1 MKQFWITFF
10 GSIVG
15 VVIGAILTVV
25 LMVFLVG
32 ALISSAIQSADPAS
46 DTLPAGPM
54 VIELDLRAT
63 RLDQPALSPFAFADP
78 LSTVEIV
85 TALQRAEAD
94 GRVQGVFLRANEFGM
109 PPGQAEEIRAAMQ
122 DFRDSGKFVVAHSQD
137 FFGSG
142 VINYFAVGA
151 SDALWLQP
159 TGSFSAVGL
168 STETLF
174 LGGFFEEIGAE
185 PEFAQFYEYKNTAD
199 VYTES
204 TFTEAHR
211 EAVNAY
217 LGSIF
222 DNASSA
228 LAADRE
234 MEADALRQTLVS
246 GPYSAEE
253 AEQAGLVDRL
263 GQVAEAR
270 QDALERAGGGD
281 ARIVEIETYARARQP
296 GQRGRGGATIA
307 LIEGQGPIATGE
319 AEPGFGG
326 GEVIGSDTMAAAI
339 DEAAGDDSVRAIVVR
354 LDTPGGSATAS
365 DQIWDSITR
374 AQDTGKPVVISM
386 ATVSASGGYYI
397 AAPADLIYAHET
409 TLTGSIGVL
418 GGKVAIDGAL
428 NRIGLNLEAASVG
441 GEYATALSASQT
453 WTESQREAFT
463 RLMEDT
469 YEDFTGKVADGRGL
483 PLSRVQEIARGRVWT
498 GAQALDRGLVDRI
511 GGLRDAVEGA
521 AELAEVG
528 EDETINLRRFPRR
541 PTPVEALQALF
552 GISAEGAAAAAR
564 LNALME
570 TPEIR
575 ALIEAREAS
584 RGGARTYEP
593 ARPPR

>member
-15 VVIGAILTVV
+15 VIVGAILTVV
-25 LMVFLVG
+25 LLVFLVG
-32 ALISSAIQSADPAS
+32 ALITSAVQSADQAS

-54 VIELDLRAT
+54 VLELDLRET

-85 TALQRAEAD
+85 AALQRAEAD
-94 GRVQGVFLRANEFGM
+94 DRVQGVFLRANEFGM
-109 PPGQAEEIRAAMQ
+109 APGQAEEIRIAMQ

-137 FFGSG
+137 FFGAG

-168 STETLF
+168 SSETLF

-185 PEFAQFYEYKNTAD
+185 PEFVQFYEYKNAAD

-204 TFTEAHR
+204 GFTEAHS

-217 LGSIF
+217 LTSIF
-222 DNASSA
+222 DSTSGA
-228 LAADRE
+228 LAADRG
-234 MEADALRQTLVS
+234 MDEAALRETLVS

-281 ARIVEIETYARARQP
+281 ARVVEIETYARARQP
-296 GQRGRGGATIA
+296 GRRGGGATIA

-326 GEVIGSDTMAAAI
+326 GEVIGSDSMAAAI
-339 DEAAGDDSVRAIVVR
+339 DEAAANDEVRAIVVR

-365 DQIWDSITR
+365 DQIWDSIIR
-374 AQDTGKPVVISM
+374 AQDAGKPVVVSM

-397 AAPADLIYAHET
+397 AAPADRIYAHET

-418 GGKVAIDGAL
+418 GGKIAIDGAL

-441 GEYATALSASQT
+441 GDYATALAASQT
-453 WTESQREAFT
+453 WTEDQRAAFT

-483 PLSRVQEIARGRVWT
+483 PLAQVQEIARGRVWT

-521 AELAEVG
+521 AELAGVD
-528 EDETINLRRFPRR
+528 EDEAVTLRRFPRR
-541 PTPVEALQALF
+541 PSPVEALQALF
-552 GISAEGAAAAAR
+552 GMSAEGAEAAAK
-564 LNALME
+564 LNLLME
-570 TPEIR
+570 SPEIR
-575 ALIEAREAS
+575 ALIEARQAS